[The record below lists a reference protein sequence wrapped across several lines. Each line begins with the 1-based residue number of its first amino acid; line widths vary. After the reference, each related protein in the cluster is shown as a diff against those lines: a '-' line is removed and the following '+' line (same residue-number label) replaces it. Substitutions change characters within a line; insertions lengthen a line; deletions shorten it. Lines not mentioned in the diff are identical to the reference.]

1 MYVWSSA
8 RATGAPP
15 ILPSLPPSDPQ
26 SVFHLLRRWMSPQ
39 DPALSAL
46 VWGHRWAN
54 AWYLI
59 PFVILSY
66 DHLLTLGPEIEYV
79 WRKRKRF
86 SFFLFIPLRYI
97 SLVSNISMVF
107 LTFGTVS
114 IERCQAWN
122 LGKIALIIV
131 QCILVGNVLGLR
143 IYAIYNFSKPI
154 LALLAVVGCVP
165 LSLAIWSISRQ
176 TWVLALEVPGC
187 QYAVSP
193 HIAHRMAIAWEAQL
207 FCDLL
212 VFGLTIWRSVHYK
225 IQVQYS
231 ILAIIAR
238 DGALYFGVLAIVNA
252 ANILMYYLGDQWT
265 ADSLSWFTSTIA
277 VTMISR
283 LMLNLHRNADVGIM
297 TETGHGRWQ
306 GEHEEEDARVR
317 ITSVDFLAIN
327 EA

>member
-1 MYVWSSA
+1 MSS
-8 RATGAPP
+8 
-15 ILPSLPPSDPQ
+15 
-26 SVFHLLRRWMSPQ
+26 Q

-79 WRKRKRF
+79 WRKRKHL

-107 LTFGTVS
+107 LTFGSVS
-114 IERCQAWN
+114 IERCHAWN

-131 QCILVGNVLGLR
+131 QCILVGNVLFLR
-143 IYAIYNFSKPI
+143 VYAIYNFSKPI
-154 LALLAVVGCVP
+154 LALLAVVGCVS
-165 LSLAIWSISRQ
+165 LSLAIWSISGQ

-187 QYAVSP
+187 QYAVPP

-207 FCDLL
+207 FSDLL
-212 VFGLTIWRSVHYK
+212 VFGLTIWRSVHHK

-238 DGALYFGVLAIVNA
+238 DGALYFGVLAMVNA
-252 ANILMYYLGDQWT
+252 ANILMYYVSQSLPFSPPHQRLLILTHPRAARRCDQAPIHPFPQLLT
-265 ADSLSWFTSTIA
+265 RRLAMDIRQPILVHIHHRGNNDLAANAESTSE
-277 VTMISR
+277 R
-283 LMLNLHRNADVGIM
+283 GCRDY
-297 TETGHGRWQ
+297 
-306 GEHEEEDARVR
+306 D
-317 ITSVDFLAIN
+317 
-327 EA
+327 

>member
-1 MYVWSSA
+1 
-8 RATGAPP
+8 
-15 ILPSLPPSDPQ
+15 
-26 SVFHLLRRWMSPQ
+26 MSPQ

-114 IERCQAWN
+114 IQRCQAWN

-131 QCILVGNVLGLR
+131 QCILVGNVLLLR
-143 IYAIYNFSKPI
+143 VYAIYNFSKPI
-154 LALLAVVGCVP
+154 LALLVVVSCVP
-165 LSLAIWSISRQ
+165 LSLAI
-176 TWVLALEVPGC
+176 
-187 QYAVSP
+187 VSP
-193 HIAHRMAIAWEAQL
+193 PSFTLTKNQGSCLSPLSGRSLDKPGFWRWKFLGVRMVIAWEAHNNLPDRL

-238 DGALYFGVLAIVNA
+238 DAMDIRQPILVHFDHRGDDDLA
-252 ANILMYYLGDQWT
+252 ANAESASERRRGDY
-265 ADSLSWFTSTIA
+265 D
-277 VTMISR
+277 
-283 LMLNLHRNADVGIM
+283 
-297 TETGHGRWQ
+297 
-306 GEHEEEDARVR
+306 
-317 ITSVDFLAIN
+317 
-327 EA
+327 